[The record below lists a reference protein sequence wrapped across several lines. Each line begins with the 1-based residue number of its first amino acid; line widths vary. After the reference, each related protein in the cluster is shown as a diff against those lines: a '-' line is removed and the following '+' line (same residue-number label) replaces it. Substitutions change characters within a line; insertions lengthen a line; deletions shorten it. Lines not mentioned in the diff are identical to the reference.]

1 MAGER
6 FSMLLVSSFG
16 ILAVLLA
23 AVGLYGV
30 ISYSV
35 AQRTREIGIRVA
47 LGAQRGDVFRMIIGY
62 GLGLS
67 GLGILIGI
75 VAALGM
81 ARILTSFL
89 YGVSASDPLTFLS
102 VSASLV
108 VIALG
113 ASFFPAHRAA
123 SINPVEALRM

>member
-1 MAGER
+1 
-6 FSMLLVSSFG
+6 
-16 ILAVLLA
+16 
-23 AVGLYGV
+23 
-30 ISYSV
+30 V

>member
-1 MAGER
+1 
-6 FSMLLVSSFG
+6 MLLVSSFG

-47 LGAQRGDVFRMIIGY
+47 LGAQRGDVFTMILRH

-81 ARILTSFL
+81 DRILSSFL

-102 VSASLV
+102 VSAFLA
-108 VIALG
+108 VIAAG
-113 ASFFPAHRAA
+113 ASFFPARRAA
-123 SINPVEALRM
+123 SINPVNALRME

>member
-1 MAGER
+1 
-6 FSMLLVSSFG
+6 
-16 ILAVLLA
+16 
-23 AVGLYGV
+23 
-30 ISYSV
+30 V

-47 LGAQRGDVFRMIIGY
+47 LGAQRGDVFSMIICH

-102 VSASLV
+102 VSAFLA
-108 VIALG
+108 VIAAG

-123 SINPVEALRM
+123 SINPVEALRME